1 MNSKH
6 NKTLSFYLRKKEF
19 TMRQSLSKIHQNVHG
34 DTSRYKTKI
43 KTAILLISSTLLISV
58 SAYASETK
66 PTTAKTTINPTS
78 INTSAIN
85 LAIMADNPTVL
96 SETQRIT
103 KSKSSTLAPTTATGT
118 AVVSG
123 KTAKTDQ
130 AIYSAD
136 AIHHPVWAK
145 NGMVATQEALA
156 SDIGLKILKDGGNAV
171 DAAVAVGFALAV
183 TLPRAGN
190 IGGGGFM
197 MVYDAKQGKTVALD
211 YREKAP
217 SSASRD
223 MYLDKDGNA
232 ISDLSRYHGLA
243 VGVPG
248 TVAGLLKAL
257 EDHGTMSRGQ
267 VMASAIALAE
277 NGIEVTAGLSESL
290 EALSDRLQKWP
301 STKKI
306 FFKPDGSA
314 YQPGELL
321 RQPELA
327 KSLKLIAAKGSDG
340 FYKGETARKLVKAVN
355 EAGGNMSLQ
364 DLANYRAIARVP
376 VKGDYRGYEIVS
388 MPPPSSGGIHI
399 VQILNILEGY
409 PLKDYGQNS
418 AQTIHLMS
426 EAMQLAYADRAE
438 YLGDTDFIDVP
449 ASGLTSQAYA
459 DKLRSLINPN
469 KATPA
474 ATIKANNPLPYESD
488 QTTHFSIVDKDG
500 NAVANTYTLNF
511 SYGTGL
517 VAEGTGILLNNE
529 MDDFSAKP
537 GVPNGYG
544 LIGGDANAVE
554 ANKRPLSSMS
564 PTLVFKDSKPYIV
577 TGSPGGSRIITTV
590 TQVISNVIDHD
601 MNIAEATHAPRIHD
615 QWLPDEIRIEKAL
628 NVDTIKKLESMGHKV
643 SPQAAMGSTQS
654 IMITPNGVYGSSDPR
669 IVDAAVVGY

>member
-1 MNSKH
+1 MPSSMPSSMSKNTTH
-6 NKTLSFYLRKKEF
+6 TSRDNFQDR
-19 TMRQSLSKIHQNVHG
+19 SKI
-34 DTSRYKTKI
+34 KA
-43 KTAILLISSTLLISV
+43 AILLISSTFLV
-58 SAYASETK
+58 SLSAHAAESTINQSN
-66 PTTAKTTINPTS
+66 TINPTS

-85 LAIMADNPTVL
+85 LAIMTDNPTVL
-96 SETQRIT
+96 SETQRVT
-103 KSKSSTLAPTTATGT
+103 PATSNVLTPTTN
-118 AVVSG
+118 
-123 KTAKTDQ
+123 TAKTDQ

-171 DAAVAVGFALAV
+171 DAGVAVGFALAV

-197 MVYDAKQGKTVALD
+197 MIYDAKQGKTVALD

-223 MYLDKDGNA
+223 MYLDEEGNA
-232 ISDLSRYHGLA
+232 VSDLSRYHGLA
-243 VGVPG
+243 IGVPG

-267 VMASAIALAE
+267 VMAPAIALAE
-277 NGIEVTAGLSESL
+277 DGIEVTAGLSESL

-306 FFKPDGSA
+306 FFKADGSA
-314 YQPGELL
+314 YQPGERLK
-321 RQPELA
+321 QPELA
-327 KSLKLIAAKGSDG
+327 KSLKLVAAKGADG
-340 FYKGETARKLVKAVN
+340 FYKGETAKKLVKAVN
-355 EAGGNMSLQ
+355 EAGGSMSLE
-364 DLANYRAIARVP
+364 DLANYQAIARQP

-418 AQTIHLMS
+418 AQTIHLMA

-438 YLGDTDFIDVP
+438 YLGDSDFIDVP

-459 DKLRSLINPN
+459 DKLRALINPE

-474 ATIKANNPLPYESD
+474 STVKANNPLPYESD

-500 NAVANTYTLNF
+500 NAIANTYTLNF

-544 LIGGDANAVE
+544 LLGGEANAVE

-564 PTLVFKDSKPYIV
+564 PTIVFKDSKPYIV

-590 TQVISNVIDHD
+590 AQVISNVIDHD

-615 QWLPDEIRIEKAL
+615 QWLPDEIRVEKAL
-628 NVDTIKKLESMGHKV
+628 NIDTVKKLESMGHKV
-643 SPQAAMGSTQS
+643 SPKAAMGSTQS
-654 IMITPNGVYGSSDPR
+654 IMMTPNGVYGSSDPR

>member
-1 MNSKH
+1 
-6 NKTLSFYLRKKEF
+6 
-19 TMRQSLSKIHQNVHG
+19 MRQSLSKIHQNVHG

-58 SAYASETK
+58 SAYAAETK

-96 SETQRIT
+96 SETQRVT
-103 KSKSSTLAPTTATGT
+103 KSKSSALAPTTATGT

-223 MYLDKDGNA
+223 MYLDSDGNA
-232 ISDLSRYHGLA
+232 VSDLSRYHGLA

-267 VMASAIALAE
+267 VMAPAIALAE

-290 EALSDRLQKWP
+290 EALSDRLQKWQ

-327 KSLKLIAAKGSDG
+327 KSLKLIAAKGADG

-554 ANKRPLSSMS
+554 PNKRPLSSMS

>member
-1 MNSKH
+1 MS
-6 NKTLSFYLRKKEF
+6 TLFSHSHSTQTLTHKKLK
-19 TMRQSLSKIHQNVHG
+19 S
-34 DTSRYKTKI
+34 
-43 KTAILLISSTLLISV
+43 AALIITSTLLLTV
-58 SAYASETK
+58 SAHAAETK
-66 PTTAKTTINPTS
+66 PTTAKNTVNPTS

-96 SETQRIT
+96 SETQRVT
-103 KSKSSTLAPTTATGT
+103 KSKSSALAPTTATGT

-130 AIYSAD
+130 AIYSED

-217 SSASRD
+217 SSAARD
-223 MYLDKDGNA
+223 MYLDSDGNA
-232 ISDLSRYHGLA
+232 VSDLSRYHGLA

-267 VMASAIALAE
+267 VMAPAIALAE

-327 KSLKLIAAKGSDG
+327 KSLKLIAAKGNDG

-364 DLANYRAIARVP
+364 DLANYQAIARVP

-438 YLGDTDFIDVP
+438 YLGDADFIDVP
-449 ASGLTSQAYA
+449 ASGLTSQPYA
-459 DKLRSLINPN
+459 DKLRTLINPN

-628 NVDTIKKLESMGHKV
+628 NIDTIKKLESMGHKV
-643 SPQAAMGSTQS
+643 NPQAAMGSTQS

>member
-1 MNSKH
+1 MAPLSSGPTQHTNKQ
-6 NKTLSFYLRKKEF
+6 NKTHHKPSLKK
-19 TMRQSLSKIHQNVHG
+19 S
-34 DTSRYKTKI
+34 
-43 KTAILLISSTLLISV
+43 ALLISSALLLSV
-58 SAYASETK
+58 SAHALET
-66 PTTAKTTINPTS
+66 TNSVNNNAMS
-78 INTSAIN
+78 DSSLNTSAIN
-85 LAIMADNPTVL
+85 LPIMTNAPTVL
-96 SETQRIT
+96 TETQRIT
-103 KSKSSTLAPTTATGT
+103 RAKTNSLKPTT
-118 AVVSG
+118 

-156 SDIGLKILKDGGNAV
+156 SDIGLQILKDGGNAV
-171 DAAVAVGFALAV
+171 DAGVAVGFALAV

-197 MVYDAKQGKTVALD
+197 MIYDAKQGKTVALD

-217 SSASRD
+217 SSATRD
-223 MYLDKDGNA
+223 MYLDSAGNA
-232 ISDLSRYHGLA
+232 VSDLSRYHGLA

-257 EDHGTMSRGQ
+257 EDHGTMSREQ
-267 VMASAIALAE
+267 VMAPAIALAE

-314 YQPGELL
+314 YQPGERLK
-321 RQPELA
+321 QPELA
-327 KSLKLIAAKGSDG
+327 RSLKLIAAQGADG
-340 FYKGETARKLVKAVN
+340 FYKGETASKLVKAVTD
-355 EAGGNMSLQ
+355 AGGRMSLQ
-364 DLANYRAIARVP
+364 DLANYEAIARVP

-399 VQILNILEGY
+399 IQILNILEGY

-418 AQTIHLMS
+418 AQTIHLMA

-438 YLGDTDFIDVP
+438 YLGDSDFIDVP
-449 ASGLTSQAYA
+449 DSGLTSQAYA
-459 DKLRSLINPN
+459 DKLRGLIDPN

-474 ATIKANNPLPYESD
+474 STIKANNPLPYESD

-500 NAVANTYTLNF
+500 NAIANTYTLNF

-544 LIGGDANAVE
+544 LLGGEANAVE

-590 TQVISNVIDHD
+590 TQVISNVLDHD

-628 NVDTIKKLESMGHKV
+628 NVDTINKLESMGHTV
-643 SPQAAMGSTQS
+643 SPQATMGSTQS
-654 IMITPNGVYGSSDPR
+654 IMITPDGVYGSSDPR

>member
-1 MNSKH
+1 MQNS
-6 NKTLSFYLRKKEF
+6 T
-19 TMRQSLSKIHQNVHG
+19 SKIQQETHRPNLQ
-34 DTSRYKTKI
+34 SKTAI
-43 KTAILLISSTLLISV
+43 RAAILLISSTFLVSV
-58 SAYASETK
+58 PAHALE
-66 PTTAKTTINPTS
+66 PTINTTD

-85 LAIMADNPTVL
+85 LAIMTAEPTIL

-103 KSKSSTLAPTTATGT
+103 LAAPNPLKKTPSTKIAATTA
-118 AVVSG
+118 
-123 KTAKTDQ
+123 KIDQ
-130 AIYSAD
+130 AIYSND
-136 AIHHPVWAK
+136 AIQHPLWAK
-145 NGMVATQEALA
+145 NGMVATQEAIA
-156 SDIGLKILKDGGNAV
+156 SDIGLQILKQGGNAV
-171 DAAVAVGFALAV
+171 DASIAVGFALAV

-197 MVYDAKQGKTVALD
+197 MIYDAKQDKTVALD

-223 MYLDKDGNA
+223 MYLDADGNA
-232 ISDLSRYHGLA
+232 VSDLSRYHGLA

-248 TVAGLLKAL
+248 TVAGMLKAL

-267 VMASAIALAE
+267 VMAPAISLAE
-277 NGIEVTAGLSESL
+277 NGIEVTAGLTESL
-290 EALSDRLQKWP
+290 EALSERIQKWP

-314 YQPGELL
+314 YQPGERLK
-321 RQPELA
+321 QPELA
-327 KSLKLIAAKGSDG
+327 QSLKLIAAQGTDG

-355 EAGGNMSLQ
+355 EAGGNMNLQ
-364 DLANYRAIARVP
+364 DLANYKAIAREP
-376 VKGDYRGYEIVS
+376 VKGNYRGYEIVS

-409 PLKDYGQNS
+409 PLHNYGQNS
-418 AQTIHLMS
+418 AQTIHLMA

-438 YLGDTDFIDVP
+438 YLGDADFVDVP
-449 ASGLTSQAYA
+449 TSGLTARPYA

-474 ATIKANNPLPYESD
+474 ATVKANNPLPYESD

-511 SYGTGL
+511 SYGTGM

-544 LIGGDANAVE
+544 LLGGEANAVE
-554 ANKRPLSSMS
+554 ADKRPLSSMS

-590 TQVISNVIDHD
+590 TQIISNVIDHD

-628 NVDTIKKLESMGHKV
+628 NVDTIKKLESMGHTV
-643 SPQAAMGSTQS
+643 NPQAAMGSTQS
-654 IMITPNGVYGSSDPR
+654 IMITPNGIYGASDPR

>member
-1 MNSKH
+1 MS
-6 NKTLSFYLRKKEF
+6 TLFSHSHSTQTLTHKKLK
-19 TMRQSLSKIHQNVHG
+19 S
-34 DTSRYKTKI
+34 
-43 KTAILLISSTLLISV
+43 AALIITSTLLLTV
-58 SAYASETK
+58 SAHAAETK
-66 PTTAKTTINPTS
+66 PTTAKNTVNPTS

-96 SETQRIT
+96 SETQRVT
-103 KSKSSTLAPTTATGT
+103 KSKSSALAPTTATGT

-123 KTAKTDQ
+123 ETAKTDQ
-130 AIYSAD
+130 AIYSQD

-217 SSASRD
+217 SSAARD
-223 MYLDKDGNA
+223 MYLDRDGNA
-232 ISDLSRYHGLA
+232 VSDLSRYHGLA

-257 EDHGTMSRGQ
+257 KDHGTMSRGQ
-267 VMASAIALAE
+267 VMAPAIALAE

-290 EALSDRLQKWP
+290 EALSDRLQKWQ

-327 KSLKLIAAKGSDG
+327 KSLKLIAAKGADG

-364 DLANYRAIARVP
+364 DLANYKAIARVP

-438 YLGDTDFIDVP
+438 YLGDADFIDVP
-449 ASGLTSQAYA
+449 ANGLTSQAYA

-517 VAEGTGILLNNE
+517 IAEGTGILLNNE

-643 SPQAAMGSTQS
+643 SPQSAMGSTQS

>member
-1 MNSKH
+1 MS
-6 NKTLSFYLRKKEF
+6 TLFSHSHSTQTLTHKKLK
-19 TMRQSLSKIHQNVHG
+19 S
-34 DTSRYKTKI
+34 
-43 KTAILLISSTLLISV
+43 AALIITSTLLLTV
-58 SAYASETK
+58 SAHAAETK
-66 PTTAKTTINPTS
+66 PTTAKNTANPTS
-78 INTSAIN
+78 INISAIN

-103 KSKSSTLAPTTATGT
+103 KSKSSALAPKTATGT

-145 NGMVATQEALA
+145 HGMVATQEALA

-223 MYLDKDGNA
+223 MYLDRDGNA
-232 ISDLSRYHGLA
+232 VSDLSRYHGLA

-267 VMASAIALAE
+267 VMAPAIALAE

-327 KSLKLIAAKGSDG
+327 KSLKLIAAKGADG

-364 DLANYRAIARVP
+364 DLANYQAIARVP

-438 YLGDTDFIDVP
+438 YLGDADFIDVP
-449 ASGLTSQAYA
+449 ASGLTSQPYA
-459 DKLRSLINPN
+459 DKLRALINPN

-643 SPQAAMGSTQS
+643 SPQSAMGSTQS

>member
-1 MNSKH
+1 MSPSLSHQHRITQQKPPKTH
-6 NKTLSFYLRKKEF
+6 NKLKS
-19 TMRQSLSKIHQNVHG
+19 S
-34 DTSRYKTKI
+34 
-43 KTAILLISSTLLISV
+43 ALLITSALLLSV
-58 SAYASETK
+58 SAHALE
-66 PTTAKTTINPTS
+66 PTVSANSPTVNNTS
-78 INTSAIN
+78 IDTNALN
-85 LAIMADNPTVL
+85 LAIMTDNPTVL
-96 SETQRIT
+96 SETKRIT
-103 KSKSSTLAPTTATGT
+103 RAKTSTLKTTSNNAN
-118 AVVSG
+118 S
-123 KTAKTDQ
+123 DQ
-130 AIYSAD
+130 AIYSED

-156 SDIGLKILKDGGNAV
+156 SDIGLQILKDGGNAV
-171 DAAVAVGFALAV
+171 DAGVAVGFALAV

-197 MVYDAKQGKTVALD
+197 MIYDAKQGKTVALD

-223 MYLDKDGNA
+223 MYLDDEGNA
-232 ISDLSRYHGLA
+232 VSDLSRYHGLA

-257 EDHGTMSRGQ
+257 EEHGTMSREQ
-267 VMASAIALAE
+267 VMAPAIALAE
-277 NGIEVTAGLSESL
+277 DGIEVTAGLSESL
-290 EALSDRLQKWP
+290 TALSDRLQKWP
-301 STKKI
+301 STKKV
-306 FFKPDGSA
+306 FFKADGSA
-314 YQPGELL
+314 YQPGERLK
-321 RQPELA
+321 QPELA
-327 KSLKLIAAKGSDG
+327 RSLKRIAVQGADG
-340 FYKGETARKLVKAVN
+340 FYKGETARDIVKAVN
-355 EAGGNMSLQ
+355 EAGGSMSLQ
-364 DLANYRAIARVP
+364 DLADYEAIARVP

-399 VQILNILEGY
+399 IEILNILEGY
-409 PLKDYGQNS
+409 PLGDYGQNS

-438 YLGDTDFIDVP
+438 YLGDSDFIDVP

-459 DKLRSLINPN
+459 DKLRTLIDPN

-500 NAVANTYTLNF
+500 NAIANTYTLNF

-517 VAEGTGILLNNE
+517 VADGTGILLNNE

-590 TQVISNVIDHD
+590 TQIISNVIDHD

-615 QWLPDEIRIEKAL
+615 QWLPDEIRVEKAL
-628 NVDTIKKLESMGHKV
+628 NIDTVKKLESMGHTV
-643 SPQAAMGSTQS
+643 SPKSAMGSTQS
-654 IMITPNGVYGSSDPR
+654 IMLTPNGVYGSSDPR

>member
-1 MNSKH
+1 
-6 NKTLSFYLRKKEF
+6 
-19 TMRQSLSKIHQNVHG
+19 MRQSLSKIHQNVHG
-34 DTSRYKTKI
+34 DTSRYNTKI

-58 SAYASETK
+58 SAYAAETK
-66 PTTAKTTINPTS
+66 PASAKTTINPTS
-78 INTSAIN
+78 LNTDAIN

-96 SETQRIT
+96 FETQRIT
-103 KSKSSTLAPTTATGT
+103 KSKSSALAPTTATGT
-118 AVVSG
+118 ATVSG

-130 AIYSAD
+130 AIYSED

-197 MVYDAKQGKTVALD
+197 MIYDAKQGKTVALD

-223 MYLDKDGNA
+223 MYLDKAGNA
-232 ISDLSRYHGLA
+232 VSDLSRYHGLA

-257 EDHGTMSRGQ
+257 DDHGTMSRGQ
-267 VMASAIALAE
+267 VMAPAIALAE

-306 FFKPDGSA
+306 FFKADGSA
-314 YQPGELL
+314 YQPGERLK
-321 RQPELA
+321 QPALA
-327 KSLKLIAAKGSDG
+327 KSLKLIAAKGNDG
-340 FYKGETARKLVKAVN
+340 FYKGEIARKLVKAVN
-355 EAGGNMSLQ
+355 EAGGSMSLQ
-364 DLANYRAIARVP
+364 DLANYQAIARVP

-418 AQTIHLMS
+418 AQTIHLMA

-438 YLGDTDFIDVP
+438 YLGDSDFIDVP

-459 DKLRSLINPN
+459 DKLRALINPN

>member
-1 MNSKH
+1 MPNLSGH
-6 NKTLSFYLRKKEF
+6 SQPPIITTLKSA
-19 TMRQSLSKIHQNVHG
+19 M
-34 DTSRYKTKI
+34 
-43 KTAILLISSTLLISV
+43 LIASSTLLLSV
-58 SAYASETK
+58 SAHAFEPVT
-66 PTTAKTTINPTS
+66 PTAAKVVNNTS

-85 LAIMADNPTVL
+85 LAIMSDNPTVL
-96 SETQRIT
+96 SETKRIT
-103 KSKSSTLAPTTATGT
+103 PAKINTLTSTTN
-118 AVVSG
+118 
-123 KTAKTDQ
+123 KTKTDP
-130 AIYSAD
+130 AIYSED

-145 NGMVATQEALA
+145 NGMVASQEALA
-156 SDIGLKILKDGGNAV
+156 SDIGLQILKDGGNAV
-171 DAAVAVGFALAV
+171 DAGVAVGFALAV

-197 MVYDAKQGKTVALD
+197 MIYDAEQGETVALD

-232 ISDLSRYHGLA
+232 VSDLSRFHGLA

-257 EDHGTMSRGQ
+257 EDHGTMSREQ
-267 VMASAIALAE
+267 VMAPAIALAE
-277 NGIEVTAGLSESL
+277 DGIEVTAGLSESL

-301 STKKI
+301 STKKV

-314 YQPGELL
+314 YQPGERLY
-321 RQPELA
+321 QPELA
-327 KSLKLIAAKGSDG
+327 RSLKLIATQGADG
-340 FYKGETARKLVKAVN
+340 FYKGETARSIVKAVN
-355 EAGGNMSLQ
+355 EAGGRMSLQ
-364 DLANYRAIARVP
+364 DLANYEAIARTP
-376 VKGDYRGYEIVS
+376 VTGDYRGYKIVS

-409 PLKDYGQNS
+409 PLKDYSHNS
-418 AQTIHLMS
+418 AQTIHLMA

-438 YLGDTDFIDVP
+438 YLGDSDFIDVP

-459 DKLRSLINPN
+459 DQLRTLIDPD

-474 ATIKANNPLPYESD
+474 STIKANNPLPYESD

-500 NAVANTYTLNF
+500 NAIANTYTLNF

-517 VAEGTGILLNNE
+517 VADGTGILLNNE

-537 GVPNGYG
+537 GTPNGYG
-544 LIGGDANAVE
+544 LLGGEANSVE

-564 PTLVFKDSKPYIV
+564 PTLVFKDDKPYIV

-590 TQVISNVIDHD
+590 TQIISNVIDHD

-615 QWLPDEIRIEKAL
+615 QWLPDEIRVEKAL
-628 NVDTIKKLESMGHKV
+628 NIDTITKLESMGHTV
-643 SPQAAMGSTQS
+643 SPKAAMGSTQS

>member
-1 MNSKH
+1 M
-6 NKTLSFYLRKKEF
+6 
-19 TMRQSLSKIHQNVHG
+19 
-34 DTSRYKTKI
+34 SRLPFHADQIAQQIPSKTKNQL
-43 KTAILLISSTLLISV
+43 KTNILLITSALLLSV
-58 SAYASETK
+58 SAHALEPTIPASSATL
-66 PTTAKTTINPTS
+66 NNTS

-96 SETQRIT
+96 SETKRIT
-103 KSKSSTLAPTTATGT
+103 KAKTSTLKTTSNNAN
-118 AVVSG
+118 S
-123 KTAKTDQ
+123 DQ
-130 AIYSAD
+130 AIYSED
-136 AIHHPVWAK
+136 AIHHPLWAK

-156 SDIGLKILKDGGNAV
+156 SDIGLQILKDGGNAV
-171 DAAVAVGFALAV
+171 DAGVAVGFALAV

-190 IGGGGFM
+190 LGGGGFM
-197 MVYDAKQGKTVALD
+197 MIYDAKQGKTVALD

-223 MYLDKDGNA
+223 MYLDDKGNA
-232 ISDLSRYHGLA
+232 VSDLSRYHGLA

-257 EDHGTMSRGQ
+257 EEHGTMSREQ
-267 VMASAIALAE
+267 VMAPAIALAE
-277 NGIEVTAGLSESL
+277 DGIEVTAGLSESL
-290 EALSDRLQKWP
+290 TALSDRLQKWP
-301 STKKI
+301 STKKV
-306 FFKPDGSA
+306 FFKADGSA
-314 YQPGELL
+314 YQPGERLK
-321 RQPELA
+321 QPELA
-327 KSLKLIAAKGSDG
+327 QSLKRISAQGVDG
-340 FYKGETARKLVKAVN
+340 FYQGETARDIVKAVN
-355 EAGGNMSLQ
+355 EAGGSMSLQ
-364 DLANYRAIARVP
+364 DLADYEAIARVP
-376 VKGDYRGYEIVS
+376 VKGNYRGYEIVS

-409 PLKDYGQNS
+409 PLGDYGQNS
-418 AQTIHLMS
+418 AKTIHLMS

-438 YLGDTDFIDVP
+438 YLGDSDFIDVP

-459 DKLRSLINPN
+459 DKLRTLIDPN

-500 NAVANTYTLNF
+500 NAIANTYTLNF

-544 LIGGDANAVE
+544 LLGGEANAVE

-590 TQVISNVIDHD
+590 TQIISNVIDHD

-615 QWLPDEIRIEKAL
+615 QWLPDEIRVEKAL
-628 NVDTIKKLESMGHKV
+628 NIDTIKKLESMGHTV
-643 SPQAAMGSTQS
+643 SPKSAMGSTQS
-654 IMITPNGVYGSSDPR
+654 IMLTPNGVYGSSDPR

>member
-1 MNSKH
+1 MPTSISK
-6 NKTLSFYLRKKEF
+6 NNIRTANNNPQGRA
-19 TMRQSLSKIHQNVHG
+19 N
-34 DTSRYKTKI
+34 I
-43 KTAILLISSTLLISV
+43 KAAILLISSTFLV
-58 SAYASETK
+58 SLSAHALE
-66 PTTAKTTINPTS
+66 PTTNQSTTINQTS

-85 LAIMADNPTVL
+85 LAIMADNPTVI
-96 SETQRIT
+96 SETQRVT
-103 KSKSSTLAPTTATGT
+103 R
-118 AVVSG
+118 
-123 KTAKTDQ
+123 AKTNTLTSTINNTNADQ
-130 AIYSAD
+130 AIYSED

-171 DAAVAVGFALAV
+171 DAGVAVGFALAV

-197 MVYDAKQGKTVALD
+197 MIYDAKQGKTVALD

-223 MYLDKDGNA
+223 MYLDEDGNA
-232 ISDLSRYHGLA
+232 VSDLSRYHGLA
-243 VGVPG
+243 IGVPG

-267 VMASAIALAE
+267 VMAPAIALAE

-290 EALSDRLQKWP
+290 EALSDRMQKWP

-314 YQPGELL
+314 YQPGERLK
-321 RQPELA
+321 QPELA
-327 KSLKLIAAKGSDG
+327 KSLKLIAAKGADG
-340 FYKGETARKLVKAVN
+340 FYKGETASKLVKAVN
-355 EAGGNMSLQ
+355 EAGGSMSLQ
-364 DLANYRAIARVP
+364 DLANYEAIAREP

-426 EAMQLAYADRAE
+426 EAMQLAYADRSE
-438 YLGDTDFIDVP
+438 YLGDSDFIDVP
-449 ASGLTSQAYA
+449 ASGLASQAYA
-459 DKLRSLINPN
+459 DKLRTLINPD

-474 ATIKANNPLPYESD
+474 STIKANNPLPYESD
-488 QTTHFSIVDKDG
+488 QTTHFSVVDKEG
-500 NAVANTYTLNF
+500 NAIANTYTLNF

-590 TQVISNVIDHD
+590 TQIISNVIDHD

-615 QWLPDEIRIEKAL
+615 QWLPDEIRVEKAL
-628 NVDTIKKLESMGHKV
+628 NIDTVKKLESMGHTV
-643 SPQAAMGSTQS
+643 SPKSAMGSTQS

>member
-1 MNSKH
+1 MPTSISK
-6 NKTLSFYLRKKEF
+6 NNIRTADNNP
-19 TMRQSLSKIHQNVHG
+19 QSRAN
-34 DTSRYKTKI
+34 I
-43 KTAILLISSTLLISV
+43 KAAILLISSTFLV
-58 SAYASETK
+58 SLSARALE
-66 PTTAKTTINPTS
+66 PTTNQSTTINQTS

-85 LAIMADNPTVL
+85 LAIMADNPTVI
-96 SETQRIT
+96 SETQRVT
-103 KSKSSTLAPTTATGT
+103 RAKSNALTSTINN
-118 AVVSG
+118 
-123 KTAKTDQ
+123 AKTDQ

-145 NGMVATQEALA
+145 NGMVATQEALT

-171 DAAVAVGFALAV
+171 DAGVAVGFALAV

-197 MVYDAKQGKTVALD
+197 MIYDAKQGKTVALD

-217 SSASRD
+217 SAATRD
-223 MYLDKDGNA
+223 MYLDEDGNA
-232 ISDLSRYHGLA
+232 VSDLSRYHGLA

-257 EDHGTMSRGQ
+257 EEHGTMSRGQ
-267 VMASAIALAE
+267 VMAPAIALAE

-290 EALSDRLQKWP
+290 EALSDRMQKWP
-301 STKKI
+301 STKKV

-314 YQPGELL
+314 YQPGERLK
-321 RQPELA
+321 QPELA
-327 KSLKLIAAKGSDG
+327 RSLKLIAAKGADG
-340 FYKGETARKLVKAVN
+340 FYKGETAKKLVKAVN
-355 EAGGNMSLQ
+355 DAGGRMSLQ
-364 DLANYRAIARVP
+364 DLANYEAIAREP

-418 AQTIHLMS
+418 AQTIHLMA

-438 YLGDTDFIDVP
+438 YLGDSDFINVP
-449 ASGLTSQAYA
+449 ASGLASQAYA
-459 DKLRSLINPN
+459 DKLRTLINPD

-474 ATIKANNPLPYESD
+474 STIKANNPLPYESD

-500 NAVANTYTLNF
+500 NAIANTYTLNF

-544 LIGGDANAVE
+544 LLGGEANAVE

-590 TQVISNVIDHD
+590 LQVISNVIDHD

-628 NVDTIKKLESMGHKV
+628 NVDTVKKLESMGHKV
-643 SPQAAMGSTQS
+643 SPQSAMGSTQS
-654 IMITPNGVYGSSDPR
+654 IMVTPNGVYGSSDPR
-669 IVDAAVVGY
+669 IVDAAVLGY

>member
-6 NKTLSFYLRKKEF
+6 NKTLSSYLRKKEF

-58 SAYASETK
+58 SAYAAETK

-130 AIYSAD
+130 AIYSED

-197 MVYDAKQGKTVALD
+197 MIYDAKQGKTVALD

-232 ISDLSRYHGLA
+232 VSDLSRYHGLA

-257 EDHGTMSRGQ
+257 DNHGTMSRGQ
-267 VMASAIALAE
+267 VMAPAIALAE

-438 YLGDTDFIDVP
+438 YLGDSDFIDVP
-449 ASGLTSQAYA
+449 ANGLTSQAYA

>member
-1 MNSKH
+1 M
-6 NKTLSFYLRKKEF
+6 
-19 TMRQSLSKIHQNVHG
+19 
-34 DTSRYKTKI
+34 
-43 KTAILLISSTLLISV
+43 LLISSSLFLSV
-58 SAYASETK
+58 SAHALEPIDSK
-66 PTTAKTTINPTS
+66 TINNSS

-85 LAIMADNPTVL
+85 LTIMTDNPTIVL
-96 SETQRIT
+96 ET
-103 KSKSSTLAPTTATGT
+103 KSITRAPTNTLISTT
-118 AVVSG
+118 N
-123 KTAKTDQ
+123 KAKTDQ

-156 SDIGLKILKDGGNAV
+156 SDIGLQILKDGGNAV
-171 DAAVAVGFALAV
+171 DAGVAVGFALAV

-197 MVYDAKQGKTVALD
+197 MIYDAKKGKTVALD

-223 MYLDKDGNA
+223 MYLDSDGNA
-232 ISDLSRYHGLA
+232 VSDLSRFHGLA

-257 EDHGTMSRGQ
+257 DDHGTMSREQ
-267 VMASAIALAE
+267 VMAPAIALAE

-290 EALSDRLQKWP
+290 TALTDRLQKWP
-301 STKKI
+301 STKKV

-314 YQPGELL
+314 YQPGERLKQL
-321 RQPELA
+321 ELA
-327 KSLKLIAAKGSDG
+327 RSLKLIAAQGADG

-355 EAGGNMSLQ
+355 DAGGNMSVQ
-364 DLANYRAIARVP
+364 DLANYEAIARTP
-376 VKGDYRGYEIVS
+376 VTGDYRGYEIVS

-409 PLKDYGQNS
+409 PLSDYGQNS
-418 AQTIHLMS
+418 AQTIHLMA

-438 YLGDTDFIDVP
+438 YLGDSDFVDVP

-459 DKLRSLINPN
+459 DNLRRLINPN

-474 ATIKANNPLPYESD
+474 KTIKANNPLPYESD

-500 NAVANTYTLNF
+500 NAIANTYTLNF

-537 GVPNGYG
+537 GTPNGYG
-544 LIGGDANAVE
+544 LLGGDANAVE
-554 ANKRPLSSMS
+554 AGKRPLSSMS
-564 PTLVFKDSKPYIV
+564 PTLVFKDDKPYIV

-590 TQVISNVIDHD
+590 TQIISNVIDHD

-615 QWLPDEIRIEKAL
+615 QWLPDEIRVEKAL
-628 NVDTIKKLESMGHKV
+628 NIDTVNKLKSMGHTV
-643 SPQAAMGSTQS
+643 SPKAAMGSTQS
-654 IMITPNGVYGSSDPR
+654 IMLTPNGIYGSSDPR

>member
-1 MNSKH
+1 MSKDEI
-6 NKTLSFYLRKKEF
+6 NAS
-19 TMRQSLSKIHQNVHG
+19 QSNFKN
-34 DTSRYKTKI
+34 RAKI
-43 KTAILLISSTLLISV
+43 KTAILLISSTFLV
-58 SAYASETK
+58 SLSAHAAE
-66 PTTAKTTINPTS
+66 PTTNQSTTINPTS

-96 SETQRIT
+96 SETKRVT
-103 KSKSSTLAPTTATGT
+103 R
-118 AVVSG
+118 
-123 KTAKTDQ
+123 AKTNTLTSTINNANADQ
-130 AIYSAD
+130 AIYSED

-171 DAAVAVGFALAV
+171 DAGVAVGFALAV

-197 MVYDAKQGKTVALD
+197 MIYDAKQGKTVALD

-223 MYLDKDGNA
+223 MYLDEDGNA
-232 ISDLSRYHGLA
+232 VSDLSRYHGLA
-243 VGVPG
+243 IGVPG

-267 VMASAIALAE
+267 VMAPAIALAE
-277 NGIEVTAGLSESL
+277 DGIEVTAGLSESL
-290 EALSDRLQKWP
+290 TALSDRLQKWP

-306 FFKPDGSA
+306 FFKHDGSA
-314 YQPGELL
+314 YQPGERLK
-321 RQPELA
+321 QPELA
-327 KSLKLIAAKGSDG
+327 KSLKLIAAKGADG
-340 FYKGETARKLVKAVN
+340 FYKGETASKLVKAVN
-355 EAGGNMSLQ
+355 EAGGSMSLS
-364 DLANYRAIARVP
+364 DLANYEAIAREP

-418 AQTIHLMS
+418 AQTIHLMA

-438 YLGDTDFIDVP
+438 YLGDSDFIDVP
-449 ASGLTSQAYA
+449 ASGLTSEAYA
-459 DKLRSLINPN
+459 DKLRTLINPD

-474 ATIKANNPLPYESD
+474 STIKANNPLPYESD

-500 NAVANTYTLNF
+500 NAIANTYTLNF

-544 LIGGDANAVE
+544 LLGGEANAVE

-564 PTLVFKDSKPYIV
+564 PTLVFKDNKPYIV

-590 TQVISNVIDHD
+590 TQIISNVIDHD

-615 QWLPDEIRIEKAL
+615 QWLPDEIRVEKAL
-628 NVDTIKKLESMGHKV
+628 NVDTVKKLESMGHTV
-643 SPQAAMGSTQS
+643 SPKAAMGSTQS
-654 IMITPNGVYGSSDPR
+654 IMLTPNGVYGSSDPR

>member
-1 MNSKH
+1 
-6 NKTLSFYLRKKEF
+6 
-19 TMRQSLSKIHQNVHG
+19 MRQSLSKIHQNVHG

-58 SAYASETK
+58 SAHAAETK

-130 AIYSAD
+130 AIYSED

-232 ISDLSRYHGLA
+232 VSDLSRYHGLA

-257 EDHGTMSRGQ
+257 DDHGTMSRGQ
-267 VMASAIALAE
+267 VMAPAIALAE

-438 YLGDTDFIDVP
+438 YLGDSDFIDVP
-449 ASGLTSQAYA
+449 ANGLTSQAYA

>member
-1 MNSKH
+1 M
-6 NKTLSFYLRKKEF
+6 
-19 TMRQSLSKIHQNVHG
+19 
-34 DTSRYKTKI
+34 
-43 KTAILLISSTLLISV
+43 STLLSHSHSTQTLTHKKLKSAVLIITSTLLLTV
-58 SAYASETK
+58 SAHAAETK

-85 LAIMADNPTVL
+85 LAIMADNPTIL
-96 SETQRIT
+96 SETQRVT
-103 KSKSSTLAPTTATGT
+103 KSKSSTLAPTSATGT

-232 ISDLSRYHGLA
+232 VSDLSRYHGLA

-257 EDHGTMSRGQ
+257 DDHGTMSRGQ
-267 VMASAIALAE
+267 VMAPAIALAE

-306 FFKPDGSA
+306 FFKPDGSV

-327 KSLKLIAAKGSDG
+327 KSLKLIAAKGADG

-364 DLANYRAIARVP
+364 DLANYKAIARVP

-438 YLGDTDFIDVP
+438 YLGDSDFIDVP

-537 GVPNGYG
+537 GAPNGYG

-654 IMITPNGVYGSSDPR
+654 IMIPPNGVYGSSDPR

>member
-1 MNSKH
+1 MQHSALKNKMDILH
-6 NKTLSFYLRKKEF
+6 NNLQGRA
-19 TMRQSLSKIHQNVHG
+19 
-34 DTSRYKTKI
+34 KI
-43 KTAILLISSTLLISV
+43 KAAILLISSTFLV
-58 SAYASETK
+58 SLSAHAAEPMSNT
-66 PTTAKTTINPTS
+66 KTTINPTS

-85 LAIMADNPTVL
+85 LAIMAENPTVL
-96 SETQRIT
+96 SETQRVTRAKTNTLTPKINET
-103 KSKSSTLAPTTATGT
+103 KANQTKASQ
-118 AVVSG
+118 
-123 KTAKTDQ
+123 AKTDQ
-130 AIYSAD
+130 AIYSED

-156 SDIGLKILKDGGNAV
+156 SDIGLKILKEGGNAV

-197 MVYDAKQGKTVALD
+197 MVYDAKKNKTVALD

-232 ISDLSRYHGLA
+232 VSDLSRYHGLA

-257 EDHGTMSRGQ
+257 ENHGTMSRGQ
-267 VMASAIALAE
+267 VMAPAIALAE
-277 NGIEVTAGLSESL
+277 KGIVVTPGLTESL
-290 EALSDRLQKWP
+290 EALSPRMQKWP

-314 YQPGELL
+314 YQPGERLK
-321 RQPELA
+321 QPELA
-327 KSLKLIAAKGSDG
+327 KSLKLIATQGADG

-355 EAGGNMSLQ
+355 DAGGNMSLQ
-364 DLANYRAIARVP
+364 DLANYQAVARVP
-376 VKGDYRGYEIVS
+376 VKGDYRGYEIVL

-418 AQTIHLMS
+418 AQTIHLMA

-438 YLGDTDFIDVP
+438 YLGDSDFIDVP

-459 DKLRSLINPN
+459 DKLRALINPN

-564 PTLVFKDSKPYIV
+564 PTIVFKDSKPYIV

-654 IMITPNGVYGSSDPR
+654 IMMTPNGVYGSSDPR

>member
-1 MNSKH
+1 MSP
-6 NKTLSFYLRKKEF
+6 
-19 TMRQSLSKIHQNVHG
+19 SLSHQHRITQQKKPKTHNQLKSSAALI
-34 DTSRYKTKI
+34 TS
-43 KTAILLISSTLLISV
+43 ALLLSV
-58 SAYASETK
+58 SAHALE
-66 PTTAKTTINPTS
+66 PTVSANSPTVNNTS
-78 INTSAIN
+78 IDTNALN
-85 LAIMADNPTVL
+85 LAIMTDNPTVIF
-96 SETQRIT
+96 ETKRIT
-103 KSKSSTLAPTTATGT
+103 R
-118 AVVSG
+118 
-123 KTAKTDQ
+123 AKTTTLTTTSNNATSNNANNDQ
-130 AIYSAD
+130 AIYSED

-156 SDIGLKILKDGGNAV
+156 SDIGLQILKDGGNAV
-171 DAAVAVGFALAV
+171 DAGVAVGFALAV

-197 MVYDAKQGKTVALD
+197 MIYDAKQDKTVALD

-217 SSASRD
+217 GSASRD
-223 MYLDKDGNA
+223 MYLDDEGNA
-232 ISDLSRYHGLA
+232 VSDLSRYHGLA

-257 EDHGTMSRGQ
+257 EEHGTMNREQ
-267 VMASAIALAE
+267 VMAPAIALAE
-277 NGIEVTAGLSESL
+277 DGIEVTAGLSESL
-290 EALSDRLQKWP
+290 TALSDRLQKWP
-301 STKKI
+301 STKKV

-314 YQPGELL
+314 YQPGERLK
-321 RQPELA
+321 QPELA
-327 KSLKLIAAKGSDG
+327 RSLKRIAVQGADG
-340 FYKGETARKLVKAVN
+340 FYKGKTARDIVKAVN
-355 EAGGNMSLQ
+355 EAGGSMSLQ
-364 DLANYRAIARVP
+364 DLADYEAIARVP

-399 VQILNILEGY
+399 IEILNILEGY
-409 PLKDYGQNS
+409 PLGDYGQNS
-418 AQTIHLMS
+418 AQTIHLMA

-438 YLGDTDFIDVP
+438 YLGDSDFIDVP

-459 DKLRSLINPN
+459 DNLRTLIDPN

-500 NAVANTYTLNF
+500 NAIANTYTLNF

-517 VAEGTGILLNNE
+517 VADGTGILLNNE

-564 PTLVFKDSKPYIV
+564 PTLVFKDNKPYIV

-590 TQVISNVIDHD
+590 TQIISNVIDHD

-628 NVDTIKKLESMGHKV
+628 NVDTVKKLESMGHTV
-643 SPQAAMGSTQS
+643 SPKSAMGSTQS
-654 IMITPNGVYGSSDPR
+654 IMLTPNGLYGSSDPR

>member
-1 MNSKH
+1 MSPLFSRHQHTAQPSQPKP
-6 NKTLSFYLRKKEF
+6 KTTL
-19 TMRQSLSKIHQNVHG
+19 
-34 DTSRYKTKI
+34 
-43 KTAILLISSTLLISV
+43 KTASLLISSALLLSV
-58 SAYASETK
+58 SAHALET
-66 PTTAKTTINPTS
+66 TNAVNGAVTNNTALNS
-78 INTSAIN
+78 SAIN
-85 LAIMADNPTVL
+85 LPIATTTPTVL
-96 SETQRIT
+96 SENQRIT
-103 KSKSSTLAPTTATGT
+103 RAKTTTLKPATN
-118 AVVSG
+118 
-123 KTAKTDQ
+123 KAKTDQ

-136 AIHHPVWAK
+136 AIHHPLWAK
-145 NGMVATQEALA
+145 NGMVASQEALA
-156 SDIGLKILKDGGNAV
+156 SDIGLQILKDGGNAV
-171 DAAVAVGFALAV
+171 DAGVAVGFALAV

-197 MVYDAKQGKTVALD
+197 MIYDAKQGKTVALD

-217 SSASRD
+217 SSATRD
-223 MYLDKDGNA
+223 MYLDSAGNA
-232 ISDLSRYHGLA
+232 VSDLSRYHGLA

-257 EDHGTMSRGQ
+257 EEHGTMSREQ
-267 VMASAIALAE
+267 VIAPAIALAE
-277 NGIEVTAGLSESL
+277 NGIEVTPGLSESL

-314 YQPGELL
+314 YQPGERLK
-321 RQPELA
+321 QPELA
-327 KSLKLIAAKGSDG
+327 RSLKLVAAQGADG

-355 EAGGNMSLQ
+355 DAGGSMSLR
-364 DLANYRAIARVP
+364 DLTNYEAIAREP

-399 VQILNILEGY
+399 IQILNILEGY

-418 AQTIHLMS
+418 AQTIHLMA

-438 YLGDTDFIDVP
+438 YLGDSDFIDVP
-449 ASGLTSQAYA
+449 ASGLTSQPYA
-459 DKLRSLINPN
+459 DKLRTLIDPN

-474 ATIKANNPLPYESD
+474 STIKANNPLPYESD
-488 QTTHFSIVDKDG
+488 QTTHFSVVDKDG
-500 NAVANTYTLNF
+500 NAIANTYTLNF

-544 LIGGDANAVE
+544 LLGGDANAVE

-564 PTLVFKDSKPYIV
+564 PTLVFKDSKPFIV

-590 TQVISNVIDHD
+590 TQILSNVIDHD

-628 NVDTIKKLESMGHKV
+628 NVDTVKKLESMGHTV

-654 IMITPNGVYGSSDPR
+654 IMITPDGVYGSSDPR

>member
-1 MNSKH
+1 
-6 NKTLSFYLRKKEF
+6 
-19 TMRQSLSKIHQNVHG
+19 MRQSLSKIHQNVHG

-58 SAYASETK
+58 SAHAAETK

-103 KSKSSTLAPTTATGT
+103 KSKSSTLAPKTATGT

-130 AIYSAD
+130 AIYSED

-197 MVYDAKQGKTVALD
+197 MIYDAKQGKTVALD

-232 ISDLSRYHGLA
+232 VSDLSRYHGLA

-257 EDHGTMSRGQ
+257 DNHGTMSRGQ
-267 VMASAIALAE
+267 VMAPAIALAE

-327 KSLKLIAAKGSDG
+327 KSLKLIAAKGNDG

-438 YLGDTDFIDVP
+438 YLGDSDFIDVP

-643 SPQAAMGSTQS
+643 SPQSAMGSTQS

>member
-1 MNSKH
+1 MRAQNPQ
-6 NKTLSFYLRKKEF
+6 NKTL
-19 TMRQSLSKIHQNVHG
+19 V
-34 DTSRYKTKI
+34 KTTLKS
-43 KTAILLISSTLLISV
+43 AMLLISSTLLLSV
-58 SAYASETK
+58 SAHALEPVS
-66 PTTAKTTINPTS
+66 PTDANSINNTS

-96 SETQRIT
+96 SETKRIT
-103 KSKSSTLAPTTATGT
+103 R
-118 AVVSG
+118 
-123 KTAKTDQ
+123 AKTNALTLTTTNAKVDE
-130 AIYSAD
+130 AIYSED

-156 SDIGLKILKDGGNAV
+156 SNIGLKILKDGGNAV
-171 DAAVAVGFALAV
+171 DAGVAVGFALAV

-197 MVYDAKQGKTVALD
+197 MIYDAKQGKTVALD

-223 MYLDKDGNA
+223 MYLDAEGNA
-232 ISDLSRYHGLA
+232 VSDLSRYHGLA
-243 VGVPG
+243 IGVPG

-267 VMASAIALAE
+267 VMAPAIALAE
-277 NGIEVTAGLSESL
+277 DGIEVTAGLSESL
-290 EALSDRLQKWP
+290 TALTDRLQKWP

-314 YQPGELL
+314 YQPGERLK
-321 RQPELA
+321 QPELA
-327 KSLKLIAAKGSDG
+327 RSLKLIAAQGADG
-340 FYKGETARKLVKAVN
+340 FYKGETATKLVKAVN
-355 EAGGNMSLQ
+355 DAGGSMSLQ
-364 DLANYRAIARVP
+364 DLANYEAIAREP

-418 AQTIHLMS
+418 AQTIHLMA

-438 YLGDTDFIDVP
+438 YLGDSDFIDVP
-449 ASGLTSQAYA
+449 TSGLTSQAYA
-459 DKLRSLINPN
+459 NKLRTLINPN
-469 KATPA
+469 QATPA

-500 NAVANTYTLNF
+500 NAIANTYTLNF

-544 LIGGDANAVE
+544 LLGGEANAVE

-564 PTLVFKDSKPYIV
+564 PTLVFKDNKPFIV

-590 TQVISNVIDHD
+590 TQIISNVIDHD

-628 NVDTIKKLESMGHKV
+628 NVDTIKKLESMGHTV

-654 IMITPNGVYGSSDPR
+654 IMLTPKGVYGSSDPR

>member
-1 MNSKH
+1 MS
-6 NKTLSFYLRKKEF
+6 
-19 TMRQSLSKIHQNVHG
+19 QSLSYRQTAQQNKPKINTLL
-34 DTSRYKTKI
+34 TSS
-43 KTAILLISSTLLISV
+43 ILFISSTLFLSV
-58 SAYASETK
+58 SAHAAD
-66 PTTAKTTINPTS
+66 PTTSVNTTS

-85 LAIMADNPTVL
+85 LAIMADHPTVL
-96 SETQRIT
+96 SETKRIT
-103 KSKSSTLAPTTATGT
+103 RAKTSTLK
-118 AVVSG
+118 S
-123 KTAKTDQ
+123 TAKTANNANSDQ
-130 AIYSAD
+130 AIYSED

-156 SDIGLKILKDGGNAV
+156 SDIGLQILKDGGNAV
-171 DAAVAVGFALAV
+171 DAGVAVGFALAV

-197 MVYDAKQGKTVALD
+197 MIYDAKQDKTVALD

-223 MYLDKDGNA
+223 MYLDSDGNA
-232 ISDLSRYHGLA
+232 VSDLSRYHGLA

-267 VMASAIALAE
+267 VMAPAIALAE
-277 NGIEVTAGLSESL
+277 DGIEVTAGLSESL
-290 EALSDRLQKWP
+290 TALSERLQKWP
-301 STKKI
+301 STKKV
-306 FFKPDGSA
+306 FFKADGSA
-314 YQPGELL
+314 YQPGERLT
-321 RQPELA
+321 QPELA
-327 KSLKLIAAKGSDG
+327 RSLKLIAAKGADG
-340 FYKGETARKLVKAVN
+340 FYKGETASKLVKAVN
-355 EAGGNMSLQ
+355 DAGGRMSLQ
-364 DLANYRAIARVP
+364 DLSNYEAIAREP

-418 AQTIHLMS
+418 AQAIHLMA

-438 YLGDTDFIDVP
+438 YLGDSDFIDVP

-459 DKLRSLINPN
+459 DKLRSLIDPN

-474 ATIKANNPLPYESD
+474 STIKANNPLPYESD

-500 NAVANTYTLNF
+500 NAIANTYTLNF
-511 SYGTGL
+511 SYGMGL

-544 LIGGDANAVE
+544 LLGGEANAVE

-590 TQVISNVIDHD
+590 TQILSNVIDHD

-628 NVDTIKKLESMGHKV
+628 NVDTIKKLESMGHTI
-643 SPQAAMGSTQS
+643 SPKAAMGSTQS

>member
-1 MNSKH
+1 
-6 NKTLSFYLRKKEF
+6 
-19 TMRQSLSKIHQNVHG
+19 MRQSLSKIHQNVHG
-34 DTSRYKTKI
+34 DTSRYNTKI

-58 SAYASETK
+58 SAYAAETK
-66 PTTAKTTINPTS
+66 PASAKTTINPTS

-96 SETQRIT
+96 SETQRVT
-103 KSKSSTLAPTTATGT
+103 KSKSSALAPKSATGT
-118 AVVSG
+118 AIVSG

-145 NGMVATQEALA
+145 NGMVATQESLA

-232 ISDLSRYHGLA
+232 VSDLSRYHGLA

-267 VMASAIALAE
+267 VMAPAIALAE

-314 YQPGELL
+314 YQPGERLK
-321 RQPELA
+321 QPELA
-327 KSLKLIAAKGSDG
+327 KSLKLIAAKGNDG

-364 DLANYRAIARVP
+364 DLANYQAIARVP

-438 YLGDTDFIDVP
+438 YLGDSDFIDVP
-449 ASGLTSQAYA
+449 ASGLTSQPYA
-459 DKLRSLINPN
+459 DKLRTLINPN

-628 NVDTIKKLESMGHKV
+628 NIDTIKKLESMGHKV
-643 SPQAAMGSTQS
+643 NPQAAMGSTQS
-654 IMITPNGVYGSSDPR
+654 IMITPNGVYGASDPR

>member
-1 MNSKH
+1 MLKLASQLHNDISHYHCTH
-6 NKTLSFYLRKKEF
+6 NKTVLTKTLKS
-19 TMRQSLSKIHQNVHG
+19 TMLM
-34 DTSRYKTKI
+34 
-43 KTAILLISSTLLISV
+43 ISSTLLLSIS
-58 SAYASETK
+58 AQAIE
-66 PTTAKTTINPTS
+66 PTTNKATTINQTS
-78 INTSAIN
+78 INTSASN
-85 LAIMADNPTVL
+85 LAIMADKPTVL
-96 SETQRIT
+96 SETKRIT
-103 KSKSSTLAPTTATGT
+103 RAKANNSTTKNSHA
-118 AVVSG
+118 
-123 KTAKTDQ
+123 DQ
-130 AIYSAD
+130 AIYSED

-156 SDIGLKILKDGGNAV
+156 SEIGLKILKDGGNAI
-171 DAAVAVGFALAV
+171 DAGVAVGFALAV

-197 MVYDAKQGKTVALD
+197 MIYDAKQGKTVALD

-232 ISDLSRYHGLA
+232 VSDLSRYHGLA

-267 VMASAIALAE
+267 VMAPAIALAE

-314 YQPGELL
+314 YQPGERLK
-321 RQPELA
+321 QPELA
-327 KSLKLIAAKGSDG
+327 RSLKLIATQGANG
-340 FYKGETARKLVKAVN
+340 FYKGETASKLVKAVN
-355 EAGGNMSLQ
+355 DAGGRMSLQ
-364 DLANYRAIARVP
+364 DLANYEAIARVP

-399 VQILNILEGY
+399 IQILNILEGY

-418 AQTIHLMS
+418 AQTIHLMA

-438 YLGDTDFIDVP
+438 YLGDSDFIDVP
-449 ASGLTSQAYA
+449 DSGLTSQAYA
-459 DKLRSLINPN
+459 DKLRGLINPN

-500 NAVANTYTLNF
+500 NAIANTYTLNF

-544 LIGGDANAVE
+544 LLGGEANAVE

-590 TQVISNVIDHD
+590 TQVISNVLDHD

-628 NVDTIKKLESMGHKV
+628 NVDTIKKLESMGHTV

-654 IMITPNGVYGSSDPR
+654 IMITSDGVYGSSDPR